1 MGITEEKLLEKIEND
16 EKVIVDV
23 WAEWCGPCR
32 IMKPIFETVS
42 EKNESDVQMYTLNV
56 DDNRGVSQKYNVR
69 SIPTV
74 LTFNNGK
81 LVNRSVGLLG
91 EEQLKSIINLLAG

>member
-1 MGITEEKLLEKIEND
+1 MEITEEKLLEKIEND

-32 IMKPIFETVS
+32 IMKPICETVS

-56 DDNRGVSQKYNVR
+56 DDNRGISQKYNVR

-74 LTFNNGK
+74 LTFNKGK

-91 EEQLKSIINLLAG
+91 EEQLKSIINLLEG

>member
-1 MGITEEKLLEKIEND
+1 MEITEEKLLEKINND

-32 IMKPIFETVS
+32 IMKPIFENVS

-56 DDNRGVSQKYNVR
+56 DENRGISQKYNVR

-74 LTFNNGK
+74 LTFNKGK
-81 LVNRSVGLLG
+81 LVNRGVGLLG
-91 EEQLKSIINLLAG
+91 EQQLKSIINLLEG

>member
-1 MGITEEKLLEKIEND
+1 MEITEEKLLEKIEND

-56 DDNRGVSQKYNVR
+56 DDNRSISQKYNVR

-74 LTFNNGK
+74 LTFNKGK

-91 EEQLKSIINLLAG
+91 EEQLKSIINLLEG

>member
-56 DDNRGVSQKYNVR
+56 DDNRGISQKYNVR

-74 LTFNNGK
+74 LTFNKGK

>member
-1 MGITEEKLLEKIEND
+1 MEITEEKLLEKIEND

-56 DDNRGVSQKYNVR
+56 DDNRGISQKYNVR

-74 LTFNNGK
+74 LTFNKGK

-91 EEQLKSIINLLAG
+91 EEQLKSIINLLEG

>member
-1 MGITEEKLLEKIEND
+1 MEITEEKLLEKIEND

-56 DDNRGVSQKYNVR
+56 DVNRSISQKYNVR

-74 LTFNNGK
+74 LTFNKGK

-91 EEQLKSIINLLAG
+91 EEQLKSIINLLEG

>member
-1 MGITEEKLLEKIEND
+1 MGITEEKLLEKIENGG
-16 EKVIVDV
+16 KVIVDV

>member
-1 MGITEEKLLEKIEND
+1 MEITEEKLLEKIEND

-56 DDNRGVSQKYNVR
+56 DDNRGISQKYNVR

-74 LTFNNGK
+74 LTFNKGK
-81 LVNRSVGLLG
+81 LVSRSVGLLG
-91 EEQLKSIINLLAG
+91 EEQLKSIINLLEG

>member
-1 MGITEEKLLEKIEND
+1 MEITEEKLLEKIEND

-56 DDNRGVSQKYNVR
+56 DDNRGISQKYNVR

-74 LTFNNGK
+74 LTFNKGK

-91 EEQLKSIINLLAG
+91 EEQIKSIINLLEG